1 MVYGTYNKTATPKT
15 SVESRAH
22 ACMACTEARAC
33 GAMEVRECGS
43 VEQWKAVGW
52 KHGAESPQEA
62 RPGSTN
68 TKARAHTQTLLDR
81 RVPKTERRPSH
92 FHGRL

>member
-1 MVYGTYNKTATPKT
+1 MHAWRARKPERVALWKHE
-15 SVESRAH
+15 SV
-22 ACMACTEARAC
+22 
-33 GAMEVRECGS
+33 GL
-43 VEQWKAVGW
+43 WKLEGW